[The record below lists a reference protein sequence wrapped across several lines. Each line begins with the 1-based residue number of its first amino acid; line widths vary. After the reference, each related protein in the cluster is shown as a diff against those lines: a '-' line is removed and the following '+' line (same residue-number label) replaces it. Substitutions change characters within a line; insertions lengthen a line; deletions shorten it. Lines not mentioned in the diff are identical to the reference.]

1 MNALSLSICSRETSR
16 SAVEGTPSS
25 SICAGTGGRGERD
38 GQRTPLAARVA
49 RNSREKKRDARR
61 RRSPRAT
68 PSSSPRPR
76 WVFETHLETRL
87 LQRHE
92 PARAPLPGLVHL
104 PVGALPNLLELLIRF
119 VDAVAH
125 RERRRLSRDSFYLRA
140 RVSHGVRAASVGAR
154 VDVRDDEACGRSC
167 GRSSRCGGPLA
178 GLRAFVFSCREPS
191 RFRRGEPGS
200 CVACV

>member
-1 MNALSLSICSRETSR
+1 MVS
-16 SAVEGTPSS
+16 V
-25 SICAGTGGRGERD
+25 
-38 GQRTPLAARVA
+38 
-49 RNSREKKRDARR
+49 REKKRDARR

-140 RVSHGVRAASVGAR
+140 RVSHGVRAASIGAR

-167 GRSSRCGGPLA
+167 GRSSRCAGPLA
-178 GLRAFVFSCREPS
+178 GLRAFVFFCRESS
-191 RFRRGEPGS
+191 RYLSPASFEATSSVYVRRTTREDKLLRGRHNLIK
-200 CVACV
+200 VVT